1 MMRLVWIR
9 PRPTLTNPWTF
20 LKILVKSSIPSNISA
35 AILRKKRLSAKRKC
49 LWSRWIA
56 IRLQGKL
63 GFLGANLVQS
73 LLFGLIHALM
83 FIQLIGD
90 LKAKAIF
97 AFTSLIAFVF
107 GSINEQKANGSI
119 LPSILIHSLANTIVG
134 LFLGFSLI

>member
-9 PRPTLTNPWTF
+9 LKLILIKHLTF

-35 AILRKKRLSAKRKC
+35 AILRKNRLSAKRKC

-73 LLFGLIHALM
+73 LLFGIIHALM
-83 FIQLIGD
+83 FIQLIGA
-90 LKAKAIF
+90 LKAMATF
-97 AFTSLIAFVF
+97 YLLT
-107 GSINEQKANGSI
+107 
-119 LPSILIHSLANTIVG
+119 H
-134 LFLGFSLI
+134 

>member
-1 MMRLVWIR
+1 ML
-9 PRPTLTNPWTF
+9 
-20 LKILVKSSIPSNISA
+20 
-35 AILRKKRLSAKRKC
+35 
-49 LWSRWIA
+49 
-56 IRLQGKL
+56 
-63 GFLGANLVQS
+63 
-73 LLFGLIHALM
+73 
-83 FIQLIGD
+83 IQLIGD